1 MLQAF
6 SNVSNKIWVFVD
18 DDHGVDIV
26 YDLEQQLTLKLTN
39 MDTQLSFM
47 VTFVYAKCDSIE
59 RIELWDS
66 LYNLASDMSLPW
78 LVGGDFNVI
87 WDEEE
92 KFGGLPVSLNE
103 INDFR
108 HCISTCN
115 LGDPAFK
122 GSIYMWWN
130 RRGEDDCIF
139 KRLDRC
145 LGNIELQHVWPSI
158 EVTHLSKIGSDH
170 SPMLL
175 KFNPDAAP
183 IKKTFKF
190 LNFWCKHSTFKDV
203 VLQYWKADFVGD
215 PFFVF
220 NHKLKKLKKA
230 LSIWSRATYDGI
242 FQRIATLEEVVLVHE
257 AQFES
262 EFFQAQFHE
271 EIVPT
276 SFDILDHVPTL
287 VNNAQNLE
295 LVQQPTKEEVRHAV
309 FGLNGESAG
318 GPDGF
323 TGCFF
328 QFCWDIIG
336 DDIVDMVKAFFNGCE
351 LPRYVTHT
359 NLVLLPKK
367 KEVIT
372 FSDMRLISLRNF
384 VNKMFSRVVHER
396 LAVLLPNLIS
406 EEQAGFVKGMS
417 IVENVLLTQ
426 EIITDIRLRT
436 KVGPNVVTKLD
447 MDKAYD
453 RLSWLFL
460 TKC

>member
-115 LGDPAFK
+115 LGDPAFR

-158 EVTHLSKIGSDH
+158 E
-170 SPMLL
+170 
-175 KFNPDAAP
+175 
-183 IKKTFKF
+183 
-190 LNFWCKHSTFKDV
+190 HSTFKDV

-230 LSIWSRATYDGI
+230 LSIWSRATYDDI

-318 GPDGF
+318 GPNGF

-372 FSDMRLISLRNF
+372 FSDMRLISLSNF

-426 EIITDIRLRT
+426 EIIKDIRLRT

-447 MDKAYD
+447 MAKAYD